1 VKVDQ
6 GFSKEQIMRKAFVFA
21 AVVLGMGLMT
31 GTVSAQDDED
41 VKTKFYDFD
50 DMLIDGEFKKPEG
63 FVYGSIEK
71 AKFDRLL
78 SLKKSFLPKIEQ
90 TAKSDVLKR

>member
-1 VKVDQ
+1 
-6 GFSKEQIMRKAFVFA
+6 
-21 AVVLGMGLMT
+21 
-31 GTVSAQDDED
+31 
-41 VKTKFYDFD
+41 
-50 DMLIDGEFKKPEG
+50 MLIDGEFKKPEG